1 MVYQHKVS
9 IQKKWI
15 KAQQKGTKK
24 VSVVVPNY
32 NYEHYIIERIDSI
45 LNQSYKISE
54 LIILDDCSKD
64 NSVEVIK
71 KKIQEIEKVYPSL
84 PLKFIPNKKNS
95 GNVFAQWKKCF
106 EVASGDYLWICEAD
120 DSAHPKFL
128 ENVMKSFDNPDVILS
143 YAESLT
149 MDENNNLLMP
159 NLREWIDIFHCDK
172 WNKSY
177 VKTGKEELESTLCI
191 NNTIANA
198 SSVVFKLKEEI
209 PYQEYL
215 TEAQSFKLAGDWHFY
230 AKVLEHGSVAYH
242 HKSLNV

>member
-1 MVYQHKVS
+1 M
-9 IQKKWI
+9 
-15 KAQQKGTKK
+15 
-24 VSVVVPNY
+24 SVVVPNY